1 MKRQVIIIGGGA
13 SGLAAA
19 IAAAREGAGVT
30 VLEHMDR
37 VGKKIL
43 STGNG
48 RCNLTN
54 LSLRPEQYRCSQPQ
68 FPMKVLDHFSVW
80 DTLAFF
86 DEIGIVT
93 KSRNGYIYPNSDQ
106 ASSVLDSLRMEA
118 ERLGVRVV
126 TECHISR
133 AACAG
138 KGRFRIE
145 SDQGVFQGE
154 RLILAAGSKA
164 APVTGSDGSGYQLAQ
179 AFGHRV
185 ITPLPA
191 LVQLRCQ
198 GKFLKQLAGIRCDA
212 LVKLV
217 SEGQVLAADQGELQ
231 LTDYGVS
238 GIPTFQVSR
247 FAAVALHKKKAVSVI
262 LDFLP
267 SKSMEETKQFI
278 RNRAKALA
286 YRKSEDFLTGVL
298 NKKLSQVLLKLS
310 QIDGAELVGN
320 LKNQQLERLVHLIKF
335 FELPVTSTNSFE
347 QAQVCCGGVDTRD
360 VRPETMESKL
370 VKGLYL
376 AGELLDVD
384 GICGG
389 YNLQWA
395 WSTGITAG
403 RCAGRT
409 EK

>member
-1 MKRQVIIIGGGA
+1 M
-13 SGLAAA
+13 
-19 IAAAREGAGVT
+19 
-30 VLEHMDR
+30 
-37 VGKKIL
+37 
-43 STGNG
+43 
-48 RCNLTN
+48 
-54 LSLRPEQYRCSQPQ
+54 
-68 FPMKVLDHFSVW
+68 
-80 DTLAFF
+80 
-86 DEIGIVT
+86 
-93 KSRNGYIYPNSDQ
+93 
-106 ASSVLDSLRMEA
+106 
-118 ERLGVRVV
+118 
-126 TECHISR
+126 
-133 AACAG
+133 
-138 KGRFRIE
+138 
-145 SDQGVFQGE
+145 
-154 RLILAAGSKA
+154 
-164 APVTGSDGSGYQLAQ
+164 
-179 AFGHRV
+179 

-320 LKNQQLERLVHLIKF
+320 LKNQQLERLVHLIKV

>member
-54 LSLRPEQYRCSQPQ
+54 LSLRPEHYRCSQPQ

-278 RNRAKALA
+278 RNRAMALA
-286 YRKSEDFLTGVL
+286 
-298 NKKLSQVLLKLS
+298 
-310 QIDGAELVGN
+310 
-320 LKNQQLERLVHLIKF
+320 
-335 FELPVTSTNSFE
+335 
-347 QAQVCCGGVDTRD
+347 
-360 VRPETMESKL
+360 
-370 VKGLYL
+370 
-376 AGELLDVD
+376 
-384 GICGG
+384 
-389 YNLQWA
+389 
-395 WSTGITAG
+395 
-403 RCAGRT
+403 
-409 EK
+409 

>member
-1 MKRQVIIIGGGA
+1 M
-13 SGLAAA
+13 
-19 IAAAREGAGVT
+19 
-30 VLEHMDR
+30 
-37 VGKKIL
+37 
-43 STGNG
+43 
-48 RCNLTN
+48 
-54 LSLRPEQYRCSQPQ
+54 
-68 FPMKVLDHFSVW
+68 
-80 DTLAFF
+80 
-86 DEIGIVT
+86 
-93 KSRNGYIYPNSDQ
+93 
-106 ASSVLDSLRMEA
+106 
-118 ERLGVRVV
+118 
-126 TECHISR
+126 
-133 AACAG
+133 
-138 KGRFRIE
+138 
-145 SDQGVFQGE
+145 
-154 RLILAAGSKA
+154 
-164 APVTGSDGSGYQLAQ
+164 
-179 AFGHRV
+179 
-185 ITPLPA
+185 
-191 LVQLRCQ
+191 
-198 GKFLKQLAGIRCDA
+198 
-212 LVKLV
+212 
-217 SEGQVLAADQGELQ
+217 
-231 LTDYGVS
+231 
-238 GIPTFQVSR
+238 
-247 FAAVALHKKKAVSVI
+247 ALHKKKAVSVI